1 MHFLHLMYSKRFVEM
16 YPRVSRAIL
25 AYNSDQYNRHFHG
38 NSFCTRLWWVLMHR
52 QMTVFF
58 FFFPTLC
65 LWAMSLWVLWLNL
78 AACAGVC
85 VLKAG
90 FPAKVLLL
98 SVSVVLN
105 QNRNKSWQHC
115 TIYNVDP
122 PCGSDWAA
130 GTVLNYSTQTLLNQ
144 TGGNNNK
151 PLTLQ
156 VYKLWHSLYF
166 QSHFLKIIK
175 T

>member
-38 NSFCTRLWWVLMHR
+38 NSFCTRLWWVLTHR

-58 FFFPTLC
+58 SYAVIVSNGAMGAVIKSGSVCWCLC
-65 LWAMSLWVLWLNL
+65 PKGRISGQSV
-78 AACAGVC
+78 VI
-85 VLKAG
+85 VT
-90 FPAKVLLL
+90 
-98 SVSVVLN
+98 VSVVLN

-115 TIYNVDP
+115 AIYNVDP
-122 PCGSDWAA
+122 PCGSDSAA

-144 TGGNNNK
+144 TGGNNTK

>member
-1 MHFLHLMYSKRFVEM
+1 MLVEQLLYELTNLNRSRGKDMHFLHLMYSKRFVEM

-38 NSFCTRLWWVLMHR
+38 NSFCTRLWWVLTHR
-52 QMTVFF
+52 QMTGCVGFF

-65 LWAMSLWVLWLNL
+65 LWAMGLWVLWLNL

-98 SVSVVLN
+98 SQWVLFSI
-105 QNRNKSWQHC
+105 K
-115 TIYNVDP
+115 TEIKA
-122 PCGSDWAA
+122 GS
-130 GTVLNYSTQTLLNQ
+130 TVLFIMWIPHVGQTQLLVLFSI
-144 TGGNNNK
+144 T
-151 PLTLQ
+151 PHR
-156 VYKLWHSLYF
+156 HSLTK
-166 QSHFLKIIK
+166 QEATILNP
-175 T
+175 